1 MGLVQWAR
9 LAKKGAINIQGLIN
23 QLQNYFPQVY
33 EPQLIFHCKMPLNF
47 SQSYVLFFKLR
58 LSLTVT
64 DKAYDGQP
72 TPAGEIQVCYES
84 SF

>member
-1 MGLVQWAR
+1 MGSVQWAR

-33 EPQLIFHCKMPLNF
+33 DPQLIFHCKMSLNF
-47 SQSYVLFFKLR
+47 SQSYVFFKLR

-64 DKAYDGQP
+64 DKADDGQP
-72 TPAGEIQVCYES
+72 TPAGEIQVYYES